1 MRTVPFPELYVRAL
15 LATFRTVRSAVIR
28 IDIIEWHYENMI
40 AA

>member
-1 MRTVPFPELYVRAL
+1 MRTVPFPELYVRRI
-15 LATFRTVRSAVIR
+15 ATFRTVRSAVIR